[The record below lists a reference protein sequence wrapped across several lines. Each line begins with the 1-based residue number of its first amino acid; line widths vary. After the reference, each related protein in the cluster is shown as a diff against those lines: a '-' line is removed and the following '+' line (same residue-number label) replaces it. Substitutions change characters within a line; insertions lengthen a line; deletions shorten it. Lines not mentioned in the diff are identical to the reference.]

1 MKKTNENKLFE
12 LYILAEISYQ
22 DHFKKNYNDID
33 LLYPEGWYENKNY
46 KEKIEILTE
55 AIKTNQLIINT
66 SRYQTMIEC
75 VKKYVKE

>member
-1 MKKTNENKLFE
+1 MNKTNKLFE
-12 LYILAEISYQ
+12 LYTLAEISYQ
-22 DHFKKNYNDID
+22 DHFKKNYNDIN
-33 LLYPEGWYENKNY
+33 LLYPERWYENKNY

-66 SRYQTMIEC
+66 SKYQTMIEC